1 MNSVKKISVVVPFL
15 NEKES
20 LPELVSRVSAVFASR
35 PEDWEL
41 LLVDDGSTD
50 GSAEWA
56 VAKTRE
62 EPHLRVVR
70 LSRNFGHQF
79 AITAGLDRAVGDAVV
94 VMDAD
99 LQDPPEV
106 IPELIAAW
114 EGGADVVYAVRRSR
128 EGETWMKKFLAAGFY
143 RVFHRMAQ
151 VNVPMDAGD
160 FRLVSR
166 RVVDAL
172 KKMRELH
179 RFMRGL
185 TCWVG
190 YKQAAVEYDRAA
202 RFAGETKYPV
212 WKSAKLAFDAIASFS
227 AMPLR
232 WITHFGMAVCV
243 VAVLLAV
250 YVFWQV
256 FFHPES
262 LEKGWASTVTAMV
275 FLGGAQLVCIG
286 VLGQYVSRIYE
297 EGKGRPLYLVA
308 EDTAEKDVGGNAGT
322 P

>member
-1 MNSVKKISVVVPFL
+1 MKAGKKISVVVPFL

-20 LPELVSRVSAVFASR
+20 LPELVSRVAGVFAPR

-62 EPHLRVVR
+62 EP
-70 LSRNFGHQF
+70 HQF

-143 RVFHRMAQ
+143 RVFHQMAK
-151 VNVPMDAGD
+151 VDVPMDAGD

-166 RVVDAL
+166 RVVDSL
-172 KKMRELH
+172 KRMRELH

-190 YKQAAVEYDRAA
+190 FKQSAVEYDRAA
-202 RFAGETKYPV
+202 RFAGGTKYPV
-212 WKSAKLAFDAIASFS
+212 WKSAKLAFDAITSFS
-227 AMPLR
+227 ATPLR
-232 WITHFGMAVCV
+232 WIALCGVTVCAVAGLWTLYVIWMAI
-243 VAVLLAV
+243 
-250 YVFWQV
+250 
-256 FFHPES
+256 FHPET
-262 LEKGWASTVTAMV
+262 LERGWASIVAVVV
-275 FLGGAQLVCIG
+275 FLGGAQLVSVG
-286 VLGQYVSRIYE
+286 LLGQYVSRIYE

-308 EDTAEKDVGGNAGT
+308 EDTAEEEPGT
-322 P
+322 GLPR

>member
-1 MNSVKKISVVVPFL
+1 MKAGKKISVVVPFL

-20 LPELVSRVSAVFASR
+20 LPELVSRVSAVFAAR

-56 VAKTRE
+56 VEKTRE

-79 AITAGLDRAVGDAVV
+79 AITAGMDRAVGDAVV

-106 IPELIAAW
+106 IPELLAAW

-128 EGETWMKKFLAAGFY
+128 EGETWMKKFLAASFY
-143 RVFHRMAQ
+143 RVFHRLAK

-166 RVVDAL
+166 RVVDSL

-190 YKQAAVEYDRAA
+190 YKQTAVEYDRAA

-212 WKSAKLAFDAIASFS
+212 WKSAKLAFDAITSFS
-227 AMPLR
+227 ATPLR
-232 WITHFGMAVCV
+232 WIALFGVIVCAVAGLWTLYVIWMAI
-243 VAVLLAV
+243 
-250 YVFWQV
+250 
-256 FFHPES
+256 FHPET
-262 LEKGWASTVTAMV
+262 LERGWASIVAVVV
-275 FLGGAQLVCIG
+275 FLGGAQLVSVG
-286 VLGQYVSRIYE
+286 LLGQYVSRIYE

-308 EDTAEKDVGGNAGT
+308 EDTAEEEPGT
-322 P
+322 GLPR